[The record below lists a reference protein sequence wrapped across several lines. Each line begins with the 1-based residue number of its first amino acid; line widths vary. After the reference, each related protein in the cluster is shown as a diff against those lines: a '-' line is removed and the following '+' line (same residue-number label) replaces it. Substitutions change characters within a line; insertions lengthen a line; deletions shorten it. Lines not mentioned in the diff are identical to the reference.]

1 MNAIILW
8 IVIIGI
14 LAGIFYLI
22 RLWIVHHF
30 DSKKGRFDAD
40 KSNFITS
47 IGIGAILAA
56 FFVIN
61 PSIMLRVIN
70 AVIEFFN
77 KTLSIQFSPLDYQP
91 GLADIIGFSILCL
104 TIFGLIFVSY
114 WHRNRVHQQYL
125 ADLSAQAKEE
135 RIIKFPESRYSESP
149 HLHERM
155 LELFELK
162 HKKNGLK
169 MSETKQPGEDK
180 FLYGWYSDDFH
191 TYFEMAYCESSRGRD
206 KIGREDIDRVY
217 RHLNEEIYAKF
228 SEGHKN
234 PIAHFYY
241 ISENG
246 AFENVADQYPM
257 VCLTEKEFL
266 HTVINFKP
274 YLKKLIEKFQT
285 EKLFSAIQ
293 KEEDKKTLY
302 ETFIE
307 PGFKLGDE
315 DVVLEDLTG
324 YLRMWLRDGSDS
336 KHQVLLGGYGM
347 GKTSFMKY
355 FAANLAQSILDNKE
369 TGRIPVFISLTNCSP
384 THGGIKKMI
393 QAFVAESLG
402 IEYDLFER
410 LIEKGKFVFL
420 LDAFDEMGFIG
431 TNQQRFKQFN
441 EIWQLAVKNNKIILS
456 GRPSYFP
463 TEFEMHDTLAIPAA
477 GEEVLQT
484 RPYAGKVILSDL
496 DEARIRKYVA
506 KYYPSDVDTYVD
518 WIKKDRSLFE
528 LCKRPSMMHII
539 REMLPTLYEQERDKD
554 ITAGK
559 LINQYITHW
568 IGRQQ
573 SKNIQSAFEEN
584 ERRKTEFIFSFFTEL
599 AADIYLTSELKMS
612 GSDVLQK
619 LRKKMQAFGIK
630 GFETPE
636 IKEGIEQEMMTGY
649 FIEREIEAFQFVHK
663 SFFEYFVSLQIV
675 KLLKNRKFKD
685 KIINKDWSLEINDFI
700 YDSIPKELKTD
711 EYYPSLLLLANK
723 NRFVSFLKMKAFLF
737 LGFLQLTFDRIFQSI
752 FSTFLFLFTG
762 LTFVITSQLIQAN
775 ASQPEPAEVI
785 SKYGEEFFVTTILMP
800 SFLLLLLLIW
810 LNNSVSFTIKSFRM
824 GVSKKEKAALN
835 LLDKLMIHGVSGV
848 YFSEITVASLNNP
861 VFFNEKYIE
870 KSIFEDVIFEG
881 KINNFSIQNSML
893 HKVNFKNSNIICINF
908 KSSEMKKIDF
918 SGAICNPEKKERDNL
933 AAVYFFSNEVDAIVH
948 FFKDFRNISKHI
960 FYPLADISITDTS
973 PSQIDEYTI
982 NSLVQFMLKNKLRL
996 GIDVKTD
1003 DWLQEVLRQK
1013 LEAATSDKNS

>member
-1 MNAIILW
+1 MILQ
-8 IVIIGI
+8 
-14 LAGIFYLI
+14 LI
-22 RLWIVHHF
+22 NV
-30 DSKKGRFDAD
+30 
-40 KSNFITS
+40 
-47 IGIGAILAA
+47 
-56 FFVIN
+56 
-61 PSIMLRVIN
+61 
-70 AVIEFFN
+70 VIEFFN
-77 KTLSIQFSPLDYQP
+77 KTLSTQLSPLDYQP
-91 GLADIIGFSILCL
+91 GLADIIAFFILCL

-125 ADLSAQAKEE
+125 ADLRAQAKEE

-149 HLHERM
+149 HLHKRM

-169 MSETKQPGEDK
+169 MSETKQPGEDQ

-191 TYFEMAYCESSRGRD
+191 TYFEMAYCESSRGND
-206 KIGREDIDRVY
+206 KIDLEAIERIY
-217 RHLNEEIYAKF
+217 RHLNQEIFAKI

-246 AFENVADQYPM
+246 TFEHVTDHYPM
-257 VCLTEKEFL
+257 VCLTENEFL
-266 HTVINFKP
+266 HTVISFKP
-274 YLKKLIEKFQT
+274 YLKKLVEKFQT

-293 KEEDKKTLY
+293 KEEDKKTLS

-307 PGFKLGDE
+307 PGFKLGTE
-315 DVVLEDLTG
+315 DVVHEDLIG
-324 YLRMWLRDGSDS
+324 YLRTWLRDGSDS
-336 KHQVLLGGYGM
+336 KHQVLLSGYGM

-384 THGGIKKMI
+384 THGGIKKTI

-463 TEFEMHDTLAIPAA
+463 TEFEMHDTLAIPAP

-496 DEARIRKYVA
+496 NEARIRKYIA
-506 KYYPSDVDTYVD
+506 KYYPTHVETYVD

-539 REMLPTLYEQERDKD
+539 REMLPTLYEQEHDKD

-559 LINQYITHW
+559 LIHQYITHW

-584 ERRKTEFIFSFFTEL
+584 ERRKTEFIFSFFTDL

-612 GSDVLQK
+612 GNDILKK
-619 LRKKMQAFGIK
+619 LREKMQAFGIR
-630 GFETPE
+630 GFENPE
-636 IKEGIEQEMMTGY
+636 IKEGIEQEIMTGY
-649 FIEREIEAFQFVHK
+649 FIERELDVFKFVHK
-663 SFFEYFVSLQIV
+663 SFFEYFVSLRIIE
-675 KLLKNRKFKD
+675 LLRSKEFNS
-685 KIINKDWSLEINDFI
+685 KIMNKDWSIEINDFLYDLTPPDFKNDHRFPALMMLANENKIMRSLKLIMFLTDNFTFTAIKFFPTSFTLFVFTLLSFPISII
-700 YDSIPKELKTD
+700 YIVEARNHIKGNVYLFDLLSMLFIFIFLFMFYHKIKSRDLLEKMIKVGIYKGEVASINYLHSIFVYSTSNVNIPNVKNFRFTNNNILIKKEIANCVFENVCIKGKIKNIEFAASDLSTVSFEDVKIHRLNFSNCNLKKVEIKNGRAFKPYFD
-711 EYYPSLLLLANK
+711 IFIISVISPVLLA
-723 NRFVSFLKMKAFLF
+723 V
-737 LGFLQLTFDRIFQSI
+737 I
-752 FSTFLFLFTG
+752 FSY
-762 LTFVITSQLIQAN
+762 I
-775 ASQPEPAEVI
+775 I
-785 SKYGEEFFVTTILMP
+785 S
-800 SFLLLLLLIW
+800 LIW
-810 LNNSVSFTIKSFRM
+810 LAVVFIVS
-824 GVSKKEKAALN
+824 
-835 LLDKLMIHGVSGV
+835 LDK
-848 YFSEITVASLNNP
+848 ENNP
-861 VFFNEKYIE
+861 LLCK
-870 KSIFEDVIFEG
+870 
-881 KINNFSIQNSML
+881 
-893 HKVNFKNSNIICINF
+893 
-908 KSSEMKKIDF
+908 
-918 SGAICNPEKKERDNL
+918 
-933 AAVYFFSNEVDAIVH
+933 
-948 FFKDFRNISKHI
+948 
-960 FYPLADISITDTS
+960 ISIINTS

-982 NSLVQFMLKNKLRL
+982 NSLVQFILKNKLRL
-996 GIDVKTD
+996 GIDVNTD

-1013 LEAATSDKNS
+1013 LEAAASEKNS